1 MLPGVLVECP
11 ILWLERWMPLGVL
24 LPEILEEIMGV
35 APGVLLVKIPG
46 GMTMI
51 PPGVLLL
58 WTEVGSSLEIA
69 PLEGCAAELL
79 GELEVTV
86 ENEPEGWADDLGTD
100 TELSGGTEDPVAVVL
115 PVGLLQT
122 LEGEAEAP
130 GELDTLEDKIAD
142 DPVTELAETA
152 EDGTELLAALDQADD
167 PASGEVAG
175 VEEPEAELAG
185 GSAAKV
191 PEDGAAWVPEDGLT
205 GVPEGVG
212 ITIPEGGG
220 VEIPE
225 DGVAEFAGPE
235 DAVWDGTTTLEPPW
249 EDGWLFQVADEE
261 GAGTHWEDATWELGW
276 SLQTTE
282 EGGAGACTEDSQG
295 DDVAEDGGVGAGA
308 EGSMWDEVIW
318 YDDWLLRTTEEGFA
332 GSCTDVMMLWDGT
345 TTLETPG
352 GTTLEATGG
361 LLWAMEVLMW
371 VPRTDDVIKIGSVGI
386 PWGSLGSRG
395 SSVVEV
401 ASMDGK
407 LLA

>member
-1 MLPGVLVECP
+1 
-11 ILWLERWMPLGVL
+11 
-24 LPEILEEIMGV
+24 MGV

-58 WTEVGSSLEIA
+58 WTEVGLLLEIA
-69 PLEGCAAELL
+69 PLEGY
-79 GELEVTV
+79 
-86 ENEPEGWADDLGTD
+86 
-100 TELSGGTEDPVAVVL
+100 TELAGGTEDPVAVVL

-142 DPVTELAETA
+142 DPVTELAETV

-185 GSAAKV
+185 GGAAKV

-220 VEIPE
+220 IEIPE

-235 DAVWDGTTTLEPPW
+235 DAV
-249 EDGWLFQVADEE
+249 
-261 GAGTHWEDATWELGW
+261 
-276 SLQTTE
+276 
-282 EGGAGACTEDSQG
+282 
-295 DDVAEDGGVGAGA
+295 
-308 EGSMWDEVIW
+308 
-318 YDDWLLRTTEEGFA
+318 
-332 GSCTDVMMLWDGT
+332 
-345 TTLETPG
+345 
-352 GTTLEATGG
+352 
-361 LLWAMEVLMW
+361 
-371 VPRTDDVIKIGSVGI
+371 
-386 PWGSLGSRG
+386 
-395 SSVVEV
+395 
-401 ASMDGK
+401 
-407 LLA
+407 

>member
-1 MLPGVLVECP
+1 MLPGGLLDCVPVGTGSVPPGLLLDGVTMGNGLVPPGVLPLGFPAELGGLMLPGVL
-11 ILWLERWMPLGVL
+11 LERLLLSLGRWMPLGVL
-24 LPEILEEIMGV
+24 LPEILEGIMGV

-58 WTEVGSSLEIA
+58 WTEVGLSLEIA
-69 PLEGCAAELL
+69 LLEGCAAELL
-79 GELEVTV
+79 GELEVT
-86 ENEPEGWADDLGTD
+86 
-100 TELSGGTEDPVAVVL
+100 
-115 PVGLLQT
+115 T

-185 GSAAKV
+185 GGAAKV

-212 ITIPEGGG
+212 ITIPDDGG

-235 DAVWDGTTTLEPPW
+235 DAV
-249 EDGWLFQVADEE
+249 
-261 GAGTHWEDATWELGW
+261 
-276 SLQTTE
+276 
-282 EGGAGACTEDSQG
+282 
-295 DDVAEDGGVGAGA
+295 
-308 EGSMWDEVIW
+308 
-318 YDDWLLRTTEEGFA
+318 
-332 GSCTDVMMLWDGT
+332 
-345 TTLETPG
+345 
-352 GTTLEATGG
+352 
-361 LLWAMEVLMW
+361 
-371 VPRTDDVIKIGSVGI
+371 
-386 PWGSLGSRG
+386 
-395 SSVVEV
+395 
-401 ASMDGK
+401 
-407 LLA
+407 

>member
-1 MLPGVLVECP
+1 MLPGGLLDCVPVGTGSVPPGLLLDGVTMGNGLVPPGVLPLGFPAELGGLMLPGVL
-11 ILWLERWMPLGVL
+11 LERLLLSLGRWMPLGVL
-24 LPEILEEIMGV
+24 LPEILEGIMGV

-58 WTEVGSSLEIA
+58 WTEVGLSLEIA
-69 PLEGCAAELL
+69 LLEGCAAELL
-79 GELEVTV
+79 EL
-86 ENEPEGWADDLGTD
+86 A
-100 TELSGGTEDPVAVVL
+100 GGTEDPVAVVL

-185 GSAAKV
+185 GGAAKA

-212 ITIPEGGG
+212 ITIPDDGG

-235 DAVWDGTTTLEPPW
+235 DAV
-249 EDGWLFQVADEE
+249 
-261 GAGTHWEDATWELGW
+261 
-276 SLQTTE
+276 
-282 EGGAGACTEDSQG
+282 
-295 DDVAEDGGVGAGA
+295 
-308 EGSMWDEVIW
+308 
-318 YDDWLLRTTEEGFA
+318 
-332 GSCTDVMMLWDGT
+332 
-345 TTLETPG
+345 
-352 GTTLEATGG
+352 
-361 LLWAMEVLMW
+361 
-371 VPRTDDVIKIGSVGI
+371 
-386 PWGSLGSRG
+386 
-395 SSVVEV
+395 
-401 ASMDGK
+401 
-407 LLA
+407 